1 MKTEPDL
8 TVVCSISMHRGK
20 SGRGKLA
27 ATPSPAVPIQ
37 CAKVPYVA
45 RMLALAIKL
54 SDDIDAGRVKDLAD
68 IARLNNIARS
78 RVTQIMNLLG
88 TAPDI
93 QEKILF
99 LPPKSEGKSWIT
111 ERKLRY
117 LARLSWDEQRA
128 VWDRNMKPSFRG

>member
-8 TVVCSISMHRGK
+8 TVVCSISMHRGR

-27 ATPSPAVPIQ
+27 ATPPPAVPIQ

-45 RMLALAIKL
+45 RILALAIKL
-54 SDDIDAGRVKDLAD
+54 SDDLDAGRVKDLAD

-93 QEKILF
+93 QEEILF
-99 LPPKSEGKSWIT
+99 LPPGREDKSPIT
-111 ERKLRY
+111 ERKLRV
-117 LARLSWDEQRA
+117 LAQLSWDEQR
-128 VWDRNMKPSFRG
+128 VWWRRHRQRI